1 MTITLLEPVP
11 ARAPSSH
18 RPRRSI
24 PKALHDLVFSKVHG
38 GTLIYNTS
46 WEDPRIDRDLLALDG
61 SSRVAMITSAGCN
74 VLDYLIDGPAEI
86 HAIDVNPRQNA
97 LLELKLAILRET
109 DHATLFA
116 MFGEGGHADHE
127 VVYGTVR
134 SSLPPFARRY
144 WDRRI
149 GYFDPRGPRGSFYY
163 RGGCGMAAW
172 VLCHAIFRTRPS
184 MRAKVMRFIDASG
197 LATQREAFA
206 AIEPA
211 IWNVAARWLVKQ
223 PALMALLGVPRPQI
237 RLIQESH
244 PGGLLGYV
252 QDKLRHIATE
262 LPIGENYF
270 WRVYVAGRYSRA
282 CCPNYLRPEHFD
294 ALASRTG
301 RVRTHTTTFTGFLLA
316 NPGRY
321 SHFIL
326 LDHQD
331 WLAAH
336 DLDALREEWEAILA
350 NAAPGAK
357 ILLRSAGLDLQFI
370 PQDILDRLRFDP
382 DRCAALHPTD
392 RVGTYGS
399 LHFAEVR

>member
-1 MTITLLEPVP
+1 
-11 ARAPSSH
+11 
-18 RPRRSI
+18 
-24 PKALHDLVFSKVHG
+24 
-38 GTLIYNTS
+38 
-46 WEDPRIDRDLLALDG
+46 
-61 SSRVAMITSAGCN
+61 MITSAGCN
-74 VLDYLIDGPAEI
+74 ALDYLIDGPAEI

-127 VVYGTVR
+127 AIYGSVR
-134 SSLPPFARRY
+134 PTLPAFARRY

-149 GYFDPRGPRGSFYY
+149 GYFSPQGPRGSFYY

-184 MRAKVMRFIDASG
+184 MRAKVMRFIDAPD

-223 PALMALLGVPRPQI
+223 AALMALLGVPRPQI

-270 WRVYVAGRYSRA
+270 WRVYVAGRYSPD

-294 ALASRTG
+294 ALASRTD
-301 RVRTHTTTFTGFLLA
+301 RVRTHTTTVTGFLHA

-336 DLDALREEWEAILA
+336 DLHALREEWEAILA
-350 NAAPGAK
+350 NAAPNAK
-357 ILLRSAGLDLQFI
+357 ILLRSAGLDLSFI
-370 PQDILDRLRFDP
+370 PQDILDRLRFDR